1 MKKVKYR
8 IVYNRKK
15 LLNSKG
21 TALIQVEASLGKQK
35 TYLGTQIYIRPE
47 EWDQRRTI
55 IINHPNAADL
65 NLWLYEFVIQLES
78 IELAMWK
85 KGITPTPS
93 LIKNTFENKH
103 STKKL

>member
-21 TALIQVEASLGKQK
+21 TALIQVEASLGKHK

-55 IINHPNAADL
+55 IINHPNAEDL

-78 IELAMWK
+78 IELDK
-85 KGITPTPS
+85 
-93 LIKNTFENKH
+93 
-103 STKKL
+103 

>member
-35 TYLGTQIYIRPE
+35 TYLGT
-47 EWDQRRTI
+47 
-55 IINHPNAADL
+55 
-65 NLWLYEFVIQLES
+65 
-78 IELAMWK
+78 
-85 KGITPTPS
+85 
-93 LIKNTFENKH
+93 
-103 STKKL
+103 